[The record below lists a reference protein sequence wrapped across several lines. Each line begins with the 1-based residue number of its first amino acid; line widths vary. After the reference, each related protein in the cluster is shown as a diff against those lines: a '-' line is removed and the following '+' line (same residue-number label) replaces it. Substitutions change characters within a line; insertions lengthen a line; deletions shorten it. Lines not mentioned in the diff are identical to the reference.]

1 MMHEYITDMGDL
13 LVPDE
18 VLKHLMALQPDM
30 EEEDV
35 IDGFVTGCVNFNQE
49 PKIGSMIYLKIYYN
63 NRIFYCTSPSFCS
76 NI

>member
-35 IDGFVTGCVNFNQE
+35 IDGFVTGCVNFNQN
-49 PKIGSMIYLKIYYN
+49 PQD
-63 NRIFYCTSPSFCS
+63 RINDIFK
-76 NI
+76 NLL